1 MDKVVSTNHDLFEEK
16 GEPKRYQ
23 TEVLPLTNLKPVF
36 FFSFFFYNT
45 IQLYCLCVEK
55 FAFWLVIYIKHS
67 IHLTI
72 KHSDSMKHGNKN
84 GSDTRKM
91 LNNNNVHTYAR
102 RHARAYP
109 PPPHTHTVSLSHT
122 HTHTN
127 KTTRTVSQVKSPQ
140 KSIQMGKTD
149 TADYGDSKLIN
160 KSFSLSIIKV

>member
-1 MDKVVSTNHDLFEEK
+1 MDLHYVYIGPCLFLWAAIHYQYGAVQQSTTQMKVK
-16 GEPKRYQ
+16 
-23 TEVLPLTNLKPVF
+23 
-36 FFSFFFYNT
+36 YNT
-45 IQLYCLCVEK
+45 IQLYCLCIEK

-109 PPPHTHTVSLSHT
+109 PPPPPHTHTHTVSLSHTHT

-127 KTTRTVSQVKSPQ
+127 KTTRTVSQVKSSQ